1 VRLVLS
7 YAPRAWYEL
16 RKRQYDRLDE
26 ADRKEP
32 FAPFNEKGADDWRQ
46 TIEGINPD
54 ILREALTRI
63 AAEHLEHVGWKPL
76 IEGGL
81 GMVKLLAETPA
92 LKENFPSLGE
102 PATAA
107 AFAAAVAKE
116 EAALAAR
123 KPAEVD
129 ERSFRKAMDAV
140 LAANE
145 ATVKLPAE
153 VVVREFGDGAIA
165 TVSNEFE
172 DPYTEI
178 VWPDRMR
185 RFSQMIKGNFVG
197 VGILIRH
204 NEKREI
210 VIINPLDGSP
220 AKRAGI
226 KPGDRIVA
234 VNGASTA
241 DWPLDKAVDTIT
253 GPANSTVKLSV
264 VREGTEGPI
273 DYPLVRQ
280 KIKMYS
286 VQGWRKS
293 GYNELSEPKWEW
305 FVDADAGI
313 AYVRLTG
320 FNEDTFGDFIRA
332 MRDITGQREL
342 KGLVLDL
349 RGNPGGLLQ
358 SAVAFTNAFLR
369 SGRIVSV
376 EDRDGQELHAFTA
389 DRGRAPL
396 ADIPAVVL
404 INEGSASASE
414 IVSGA
419 LEAHDAAVVIGERSF
434 GKGSVQEVHEIGGR
448 GLEADANVK
457 YTVQHYLLPAKPG
470 QAKGRLVHKK
480 LGSEDWG
487 VVPDLEV
494 RLSPD
499 QVERINKLR
508 AAADDMPEE
517 ALEGLGE
524 APVQPE
530 SPDGAVA
537 KAPEAPKEPADP
549 SDLVKKG
556 VDPQLELAVIL
567 LQGRALAPP
576 AQAPVPAARPAGAPG
591 RARS

>member
-1 VRLVLS
+1 
-7 YAPRAWYEL
+7 
-16 RKRQYDRLDE
+16 
-26 ADRKEP
+26 
-32 FAPFNEKGADDWRQ
+32 
-46 TIEGINPD
+46 
-54 ILREALTRI
+54 
-63 AAEHLEHVGWKPL
+63 
-76 IEGGL
+76 
-81 GMVKLLAETPA
+81 M
-92 LKENFPSLGE
+92 
-102 PATAA
+102 
-107 AFAAAVAKE
+107 
-116 EAALAAR
+116 
-123 KPAEVD
+123 
-129 ERSFRKAMDAV
+129 
-140 LAANE
+140 
-145 ATVKLPAE
+145 
-153 VVVREFGDGAIA
+153 
-165 TVSNEFE
+165 
-172 DPYTEI
+172 
-178 VWPDRMR
+178 
-185 RFSQMIKGNFVG
+185 
-197 VGILIRH
+197 GILIRH
-204 NEKREI
+204 DEKREI

-234 VNGASTA
+234 VNGAATA

-253 GPANSTVKLSV
+253 GPAGTMVRLSV
-264 VREGTEGPI
+264 ARDGTEGTL
-273 DYPLVRQ
+273 DFPLMRE

-293 GYNELSEPKWEW
+293 GYNARSEPQWDW
-305 FVDADAGI
+305 YVDPEDGI

-320 FNEDTFGDFIRA
+320 FNEDTFADFIRA
-332 MRDITGQREL
+332 MRDIAGQREL
-342 KGLVLDL
+342 RGLILDL

-376 EDRDGQELHAFTA
+376 EDRDGQELHAFSA

-470 QAKGRLVHKK
+470 QSKGRLVHKK

-487 VVPDLEV
+487 VVPDLVV

-508 AAADDMPEE
+508 AAADDIPEE
-517 ALEGLGE
+517 AADGLGE

-530 SPDGAVA
+530 VPAPADGAVA
-537 KAPEAPKEPADP
+537 KAPDAAKEPADP
-549 SDLVKKG
+549 SDLVRKG

-567 LQGRALAPP
+567 LQGRALSPTTKVP
-576 AQAPVPAARPAGAPG
+576 APAARPAGAPG